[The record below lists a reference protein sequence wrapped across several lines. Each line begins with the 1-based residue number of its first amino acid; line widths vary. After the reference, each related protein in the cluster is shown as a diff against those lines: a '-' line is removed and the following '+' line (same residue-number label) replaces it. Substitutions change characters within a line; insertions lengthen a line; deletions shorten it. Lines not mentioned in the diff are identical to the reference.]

1 MLGPERG
8 YATCLRTP
16 VITMNMT
23 AGIWSAWT
31 KFAVRLAGISDP
43 GRLLQGIFAY
53 APFGLQVYRA
63 DGHCLLTNKAF
74 RDLFGSEPPPE
85 YNVLH
90 DEIAERQGLLGLV
103 KRAFAGETVQTP
115 TFWYD
120 PRDLE
125 QVHVT
130 EGRRVAI
137 SITLMPLFGASG
149 AVEHVAL
156 VIKDQTEE
164 TLARERAEAARADAE
179 GLAAQR
185 AEQERWLQTVLDQM
199 PMPLIFVEPKTA
211 RLFFAN
217 AAAERMAGGALP
229 RPQSAED
236 YLRLFDVRDL
246 DDRPLRLEDMPA
258 VRAARGEAVSGAQVR
273 WYTPDGP
280 KVITIHAARIP
291 AMFGHPET
299 VLDRLRR
306 HHGAQGGAGA
316 AGGGG
321 AGAPGLPV
329 DRGPRAEDAADVRAA
344 EPARGGQGA
353 AGRRARGRPALRRA
367 LAGAAAGRSA
377 GSRGWSI
384 SCWMSRESPRARWC
398 WRPSRSI
405 SPSWCARWSAA
416 FHSRRMA
423 EAGAIT
429 CRRRGR
435 SKGLGSP
442 AARADPDEPA
452 VQRRQVRRGPADLGR
467 GRRERARDERTV
479 WIAVR
484 DHGIGM
490 SSDELGRIFGR
501 FERAVSERNYGG
513 LGLGLWIV
521 RQVVDAMGG
530 TISVESQPGRGSTFT
545 VRLPRHAAPPA
556 PVW

>member
-1 MLGPERG
+1 MER
-8 YATCLRTP
+8 LDE
-16 VITMNMT
+16 I
-23 AGIWSAWT
+23 
-31 KFAVRLAGISDP
+31 AVRLAGISDP

-103 KRAFAGETVQTP
+103 TRAFAGETVQTP

-211 RLFFAN
+211 RMFFAN

-229 RPQSAED
+229 RPAIGGG
-236 YLRLFDVRDL
+236 L
-246 DDRPLRLEDMPA
+246 PAA
-258 VRAARGEAVSGAQVR
+258 VRRPRPRRPAPSPRGHAGRAGRAR
-273 WYTPDGP
+273 
-280 KVITIHAARIP
+280 
-291 AMFGHPET
+291 
-299 VLDRLRR
+299 
-306 HHGAQGGAGA
+306 
-316 AGGGG
+316 
-321 AGAPGLPV
+321 
-329 DRGPRAEDAADVRAA
+329 
-344 EPARGGQGA
+344 RGGVG
-353 AGRRARGRPALRRA
+353 
-367 LAGAAAGRSA
+367 
-377 GSRGWSI
+377 
-384 SCWMSRESPRARWC
+384 
-398 WRPSRSI
+398 
-405 SPSWCARWSAA
+405 
-416 FHSRRMA
+416 
-423 EAGAIT
+423 
-429 CRRRGR
+429 
-435 SKGLGSP
+435 
-442 AARADPDEPA
+442 RADPLVHA
-452 VQRRQVRRGPADLGR
+452 RRTEGDHDPCGAH
-467 GRRERARDERTV
+467 RARCSAIR
-479 WIAVR
+479 R
-484 DHGIGM
+484 
-490 SSDELGRIFGR
+490 
-501 FERAVSERNYGG
+501 
-513 LGLGLWIV
+513 
-521 RQVVDAMGG
+521 
-530 TISVESQPGRGSTFT
+530 PC
-545 VRLPRHAAPPA
+545 
-556 PVW
+556 